1 MLGAVCKFNAQLLSV
16 SLTWITDILTITF
29 AFPHGNPIV
38 LLHVYEHIYTF
49 TLYMCLN
56 MILATPTL
64 VNKYVLAVSVYLYIV
79 KMNENSCI
87 KYAVV
92 KQLFIRDVVRSQRD
106 LSDTK
111 KTYRVENVIN
121 KKLTLKIILQHL
133 GFHAKSKC
141 IGNKVLVSDV

>member
-111 KTYRVENVIN
+111 K
-121 KKLTLKIILQHL
+121 H
-133 GFHAKSKC
+133 
-141 IGNKVLVSDV
+141 IGWKM